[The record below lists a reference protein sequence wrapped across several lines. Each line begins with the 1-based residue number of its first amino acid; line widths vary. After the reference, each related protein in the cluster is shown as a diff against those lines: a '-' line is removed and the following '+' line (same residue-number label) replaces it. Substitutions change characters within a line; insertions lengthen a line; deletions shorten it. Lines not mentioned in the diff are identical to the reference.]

1 MRNMPRTASATL
13 AILAIALS
21 ACAGGGSYP
30 SLARRPAERA
40 YGTAQPVPA
49 PGPAQEPAP
58 VAMAP
63 SGDVISQLE
72 SLRTQAAAANT
83 RFQTRESVARRA
95 VAAAHGAAVASES
108 WSVAQVALAQLESA
122 RSDAMIALADLD
134 SLLIAARRADAS
146 APSPDL
152 PAVEETRVQVS
163 NWIAAQDE
171 VLAAL
176 YSQLRG

>member
-1 MRNMPRTASATL
+1 MRTMPRTAPATL
-13 AILAIALS
+13 AALALTLS

-40 YGTAQPVPA
+40 YGTVQPVPA
-49 PGPAQEPAP
+49 QETAP
-58 VAMAP
+58 VSATP
-63 SGDVISQLE
+63 SADVINRLE
-72 SLRTQAAAANT
+72 SLRAQAAAANA
-83 RFQTRESVARRA
+83 RFQTRESKARSA
-95 VAAAHGAAVASES
+95 VSAARGAAIASES

-134 SLLIAARRADAS
+134 SLLIAARRADAT

-152 PAVEETRVQVS
+152 PVVEETRLQVS

-171 VLAAL
+171 VLATL
-176 YSQLRG
+176 YGQLRG